1 MNSGCGTNDG
11 VFKIKFED
19 GMEIC
24 YITPG
29 GQVSGLT
36 YGDRKFNMVGKG
48 KYFFIQLTIGY
59 SLKVCFFNQSLIQQE
74 KASSQLASKNNLL
87 IIYKDISAK

>member
-1 MNSGCGTNDG
+1 MNSGCGTNEGIFRIQFD
-11 VFKIKFED
+11 D

-29 GQVSGLT
+29 GEVSGLT

-48 KYFFIQLTIGY
+48 KYF
-59 SLKVCFFNQSLIQQE
+59 
-74 KASSQLASKNNLL
+74 
-87 IIYKDISAK
+87 II